1 MSEDVPIFEGYLN
14 KQGNFSGWKKRYFRL
29 YHFQKSRSSLLY
41 YYNNIDSPKEN
52 DLIDLNGVTCELD
65 PKDEKGYRFMIK
77 NSRSNKGR
85 VYRLEAKS
93 RKDCAQWVRII
104 RRQADP
110 ESREARHEAR
120 KIDNER
126 KIHNLHSKVQETA
139 RLAYGSTVAI
149 VQRGE
154 NLQEVG
160 EKAEDFEE
168 KAEHQAETAKSVKRR
183 MYCFNCSPCCWW
195 CC

>member
-1 MSEDVPIFEGYLN
+1 M
-14 KQGNFSGWKKRYFRL
+14 
-29 YHFQKSRSSLLY
+29 
-41 YYNNIDSPKEN
+41 
-52 DLIDLNGVTCELD
+52 
-65 PKDEKGYRFMIK
+65 
-77 NSRSNKGR
+77 KGR
-85 VYRLEAKS
+85 MEN
-93 RKDCAQWVRII
+93 
-104 RRQADP
+104 RRSHKLRMKTT
-110 ESREARHEAR
+110 ESPTT
-120 KIDNER
+120 ILSR